1 MIEFEPSSYMASL
14 ADQIDQLRE
23 EVRSQAIE
31 QAQELLYRFG
41 MEHPQHLITFHNSM
55 GSTSVEISP
64 PLVSADGEHELVV
77 VIQHQGWQFDLPEFK
92 DFLWYCDM
100 LFALEQWVCDTTGW
114 PFADL
119 GELKSQY

>member
-1 MIEFEPSSYMASL
+1 MIEFEPSNYMSSL

-31 QAQELLYRFG
+31 QAQELLYRCG
-41 MEHPQHLITFHNSM
+41 QENPQHVIKFINSM

-64 PLVSADGEHELVV
+64 PLVTADGEHELGV
-77 VIQHQGWQFDLPEFK
+77 VIQHQGWQFDLPKFEN
-92 DFLWYCDM
+92 FLWYCDM

-119 GELKSQY
+119 GELTSKL